1 MTVWISMSTP
11 TKKLATSII
20 SRFLPVGRPQKHGS
34 RIILIA
40 FWVGMTFDRHPSD
53 CLTNCPTDISS
64 SRR

>member
-1 MTVWISMSTP
+1 MSNSILTKLIVTV
-11 TKKLATSII
+11 
-20 SRFLPVGRPQKHGS
+20 
-34 RIILIA
+34 IILIA

>member
-1 MTVWISMSTP
+1 MSNGVLAKLILTV
-11 TKKLATSII
+11 
-20 SRFLPVGRPQKHGS
+20 
-34 RIILIA
+34 IILIA